1 MRITVLKRVLLSNV
15 LIGLMVLAQSELAL
29 AETTVTRWNDA
40 ALQAIRSTKP
50 GPPIVARALAIT
62 HTCMFDA
69 WAAYDAKAIGTRF
82 GGRLR
87 RPLAER
93 TLANKAKAI
102 SFAASICLTD
112 LFPTQKSS
120 FNNLLKSLGYV
131 PSDKPTAKTDPI
143 NIGKTVAAAV
153 LSFRHHDG
161 SNQLGDLHPTPY
173 SDYTGYKPVNTPT
186 KIIDPDHW
194 QPLLVN
200 GKVQKFVTP
209 HWGKV
214 KPYALTSGKQ
224 FRGTMLMPASYKT
237 SPRRYK
243 EQAKQIL
250 EYTAHLT
257 DEKKVIAEYWADG
270 PKSEL
275 PPGHWD
281 LFAQFVSERDHH
293 TLDKDVKLFFAITNA
308 IFDASIASWDGKR
321 FYDCA
326 RPITAIHFLY
336 KGQIVD
342 SWNGAVD
349 GADWQP
355 YQVSTFP
362 TPPFPEYGSG
372 HSIFSSAGAETLR
385 LFTGSD
391 YFGNSVVIAGGWSRV
406 EPGVVP
412 AQDVMLYWPTFSEA
426 AAEAG
431 MSRLYGGIHFVD
443 GDLQSRKIGR
453 LVARQAWVKS
463 LKYFGIKK

>member
-1 MRITVLKRVLLSNV
+1 
-15 LIGLMVLAQSELAL
+15 
-29 AETTVTRWNDA
+29 
-40 ALQAIRSTKP
+40 
-50 GPPIVARALAIT
+50 
-62 HTCMFDA
+62 MFDA
-69 WAAYDAKAIGTRF
+69 WAAYDAKAIGTRL
-82 GGRLR
+82 GASLR
-87 RPLAER
+87 RPLAEC
-93 TLANKAKAI
+93 TEQNKQKAI
-102 SFAASICLTD
+102 SFAASACLTD
-112 LFPTQKSS
+112 LFPTEKAS
-120 FNNLLKSLGYV
+120 FDGLLKNLGYN
-131 PSDKPTAKTDPI
+131 PNDKPTAKADPV

-153 LSFRHHDG
+153 ISFRHHDG
-161 SNQLGDLHPTPY
+161 SNQLGDLNPTPY

-186 KIIDPDHW
+186 KIVDPDRW
-194 QPLLVN
+194 QPLLVG

-214 KPYALTSGKQ
+214 KPYALMSGKQ
-224 FRGTMLMPASYKT
+224 FRDKMLPPASYKN

-243 EQAKQIL
+243 EQARQIL
-250 EYTAHLT
+250 ELAAHLT

-308 IFDASIASWDGKR
+308 IFDASIASWEAKR
-321 FYDCA
+321 FYDYA

-336 KGQIVD
+336 KGKTVD
-342 SWNGAVD
+342 SWDGAVD
-349 GADWQP
+349 GANWMP
-355 YQVSTFP
+355 YQVASFP

-372 HSIFSSAGAETLR
+372 HSIFSASGAETLK

-391 YFGNSVVIAGGWSRV
+391 YFGNSVVIPGGWSRV

-412 AQDVMLYWPTFSEA
+412 AQDVTLYWSTFSEA

-443 GDLQSRKIGR
+443 GDLQNRKIGR
-453 LVARQAWVKS
+453 LVARQAWAKS
-463 LKYFGIKK
+463 LKYFGVKK